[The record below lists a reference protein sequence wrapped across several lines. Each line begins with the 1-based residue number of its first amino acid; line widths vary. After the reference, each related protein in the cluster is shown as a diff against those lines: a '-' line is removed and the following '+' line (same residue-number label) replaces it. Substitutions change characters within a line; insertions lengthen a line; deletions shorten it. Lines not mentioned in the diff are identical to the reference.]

1 MGIRKLSTKNLVMV
15 SMILALQI
23 VMTRFLSITTP
34 IARIGFSFIAVA
46 LNAALFGPW
55 VAGITGILAD
65 LIGMMLFPAGA
76 YFPGFTVT
84 AFLSGFIYGLFLYR
98 ENIKINH
105 VAIAVILVSLICNL
119 GLNTL
124 WLSMMQGKAWM
135 VLLPPRVAK
144 ELILIVVRIITINLI
159 VPRAVKDIRRRFHI
173 EYT

>member
-1 MGIRKLSTKNLVMV
+1 MTIKKLSTKNLVLV

-23 VMTRFLSITTP
+23 VMTRFLSIQTP
-34 IARIGFSFIAVA
+34 IVRIGFSFIAVA

-84 AFLSGFIYGLFLYR
+84 AFLSGFIYGVFLHR
-98 ENIKINH
+98 DEIKLKH
-105 VAIAVILVSLICNL
+105 VAIAVVLVSLICNL

-135 VLLPPRVAK
+135 VLLPPRVGK
-144 ELILIVVRIITINLI
+144 EIFLIFVRIFTINLI
-159 VPRAVKDIRRRFHI
+159 IPRSVKEIRKMG
-173 EYT
+173 Y